1 MLLKMMNFNKVSYG
15 YSITNVGR
23 INIPSV
29 YGKLRLDTVYGP
41 AVYSDVNEKL
51 IGVIT
56 IGDRISFMMTYNE
69 SNVSTDKAELIR
81 DAAIS
86 HLSGA
91 INVK

>member
-1 MLLKMMNFNKVSYG
+1 MLLNMMNFNKVSYG

-29 YGKLRLDTVYGP
+29 YGKLRLDGVYGP

-69 SNVSTDKAELIR
+69 NIINTDNAKHIR
-81 DAAIS
+81 DAAIN
-86 HLSGA
+86 HLSNA
-91 INVK
+91 IDIM